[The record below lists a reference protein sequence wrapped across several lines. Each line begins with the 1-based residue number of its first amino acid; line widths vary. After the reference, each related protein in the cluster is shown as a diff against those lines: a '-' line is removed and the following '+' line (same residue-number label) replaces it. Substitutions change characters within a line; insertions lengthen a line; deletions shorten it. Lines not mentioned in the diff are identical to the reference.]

1 MDRSGWVLQCSWLL
15 TRVSTVGVCVG
26 GRAGFLGRS
35 SVFGGIVF
43 WENFPL
49 EAGGSDSL
57 RRQGATS
64 DREDIESKG
73 SKVEGP
79 AISSGDFRGGCD
91 EVSVFK
97 VLPVFWDKRPVAHSG
112 SSRAMSNTSY
122 CPELGG
128 L

>member
-1 MDRSGWVLQCSWLL
+1 MSHSGK
-15 TRVSTVGVCVG
+15 TVVNGGSYACVG
-26 GRAGFLGRS
+26 TERVCDIFVLSSLFL
-35 SVFGGIVF
+35 
-43 WENFPL
+43 WEHFPL

-97 VLPVFWDKRPVAHSG
+97 VMPVFWDKRPVAHSG